1 VTINAV
7 AIEVA
12 DAMLAQEY
20 ATIQPS
26 VTTWSRLEPHPTT
39 PDLAPG
45 LAAEVA
51 DPLWLLHR
59 QWAFGEHDAEDAGT
73 PIDVRLRGDHA
84 VLGRYHPGPLGT
96 SPRAAAV
103 DYAHLD
109 MPLEVAVER
118 EPLRGDHPRLA
129 AAAGQHFLR
138 LLGEEGGTAMG
149 PRFVAAFPLRTS
161 PPTDATSDRAGADWA
176 AIFTGRALDG
186 DALADATRPLVAA
199 DGSVTGMPAAVS
211 VPAAQ
216 QGRVRRAL
224 ARFAAAYELMLT
236 EPDESERSA
245 WQPQRQEYALAV
257 SAQSAAGRVVLRADE
272 YADGRLD
279 WWTFRASIDPDIGE
293 PATPQPSTPYDL
305 PAMLPAPVRYPGM
318 PADRFWEFEDGRVN
332 LGALDAGPTDLG
344 RLLLVEYGLVYGPD
358 WWLVPLELPVGSLF
372 TVTDL
377 RVRDTFGT
385 ETSVGP
391 SRNTDGTAWEMF
403 ELGQTGRGAAR
414 LADLFFLPPTLARRL
429 EGDPIERVSL
439 LRDEMANLAWG
450 VEHQVPGVSGEPVQR
465 SLEAA
470 RLAVHQEV
478 PELAPEVRR
487 IYRLMSPVPV
497 NWIPFEPVAT
507 AAPTDQAY
515 DLAFER
521 RVLLRTV
528 LLPATTGTSPQT
540 ESEEV
545 HPRGVL
551 LRSDLSRPVETEPP
565 LRIAEEEIPR
575 EGAEVTR
582 SFQYARWFGGRS
594 YLWLG
599 RAKHT
604 GRGEGS
610 SGLRY
615 DSADLVT

>member
-1 VTINAV
+1 VT
-7 AIEVA
+7 IEVA
-12 DAMLAQEY
+12 GAMLAQEFL
-20 ATIQPS
+20 TVRPS
-26 VTTWSRLEPHPTT
+26 VTTWSRLEPHPATA
-39 PDLAPG
+39 DIAPG
-45 LAAEVA
+45 LAAETA

-59 QWAFGEHDAEDAGT
+59 QWAFGELDGDDAGT

-84 VLGRYHPGPLGT
+84 ALGRYHPGPFGA
-96 SPRAAAV
+96 SPRTVAL

-109 MPLEVAVER
+109 TPLEVAVER
-118 EPLRGDHPRLA
+118 EPVRASHPRLA

-138 LLGEEGGTAMG
+138 LLADEGGAAMG
-149 PRFVAAFPLRTS
+149 HRFVKAFPVRIT
-161 PPTDATSDRAGADWA
+161 PPADEAGDRVGADWA
-176 AIFTGRALDG
+176 AVLAGRALDG
-186 DALADATRPLVAA
+186 SALADAVRPLVAA
-199 DGSVTGMPAAVS
+199 DGSVTGVPAAVS
-211 VPAAQ
+211 IPAGQRA
-216 QGRVRRAL
+216 RVRRAL
-224 ARFAAAYELMLT
+224 ARFLSAYDSMIT
-236 EPDESERSA
+236 EPGAGERSA
-245 WQPQRQEYALAV
+245 WQPQRQEYAFAL

-272 YADGRLD
+272 YSDGRLD
-279 WWTFRASIDPDIGE
+279 WWAFRASIAPDIGE
-293 PATPQPSTPYDL
+293 PATPLPSKPL
-305 PAMLPAPVRYPGM
+305 EEPAMLPTPVRYPGM

-344 RLLLVEYGLVYGPD
+344 RLLLVEYGLVYGTD
-358 WWLVPLELPVGSLF
+358 WWLVPVELPVGSLF

-385 ETSVGP
+385 ETRVGP
-391 SRNTDGTAWEMF
+391 SRNDSGSAWEMF

-450 VEHQVPGVSGEPVQR
+450 VEHQVPGVSGEPAQR

-470 RLAVHQEV
+470 ALAVHQEV
-478 PELAPEVRR
+478 PQLAPEVRR
-487 IYRLMSPVPV
+487 IYRLMSPVPI

-507 AAPTDQAY
+507 TGPTDPAY
-515 DLAFER
+515 DLEFER

-528 LLPATTGTSPQT
+528 LLPPATEGAAPQAAT
-540 ESEEV
+540 EES
-545 HPRGVL
+545 HPRGTL
-551 LRSDLSRPVETEPP
+551 LRSDLSLPVETEPP

-575 EGAEVTR
+575 DGAVVTR

-599 RAKHT
+599 RAKRT

>member
-1 VTINAV
+1 MAG
-7 AIEVA
+7 AL
-12 DAMLAQEY
+12 LAQEFVNV
-20 ATIQPS
+20 APS
-26 VTTWSRLEPHPTT
+26 VTTWSRLEPHPAT

-59 QWAFGEHDAEDAGT
+59 QWAFGEHEGQDAGT
-73 PIDVRLRGDHA
+73 PIDVRLQGDHA
-84 VLGRYHPGPLGT
+84 VLARYHPGPPGT
-96 SPRAAAV
+96 SPRLAAV

-109 MPLEVAVER
+109 LPLEVAVER
-118 EPLRGDHPRLA
+118 EPVRGGHPRLS

-138 LLGEEGGTAMG
+138 LLADEGGAAMG
-149 PRFVAAFPLRTS
+149 PRFVEAFPLRIS
-161 PPTDATSDRAGADWA
+161 PPEDGVSDRAGDDWA
-176 AIFTGRALDG
+176 AIFADRALDG
-186 DALADATRPLVAA
+186 EALADAVRPLLAP
-199 DGSVTGMPAAVS
+199 DGSVTGVPAAVS
-211 VPAAQ
+211 IPGGQRA
-216 QGRVRRAL
+216 RVRRAL
-224 ARFAAAYELMLT
+224 ARFLSAYDGMVT
-236 EPDESERSA
+236 EPDDGEGSA
-245 WQPQRQEYALAV
+245 WQPHRQEYAFAL
-257 SAQSAAGRVVLRADE
+257 SAQSAAGKVVLLADE
-272 YADGRLD
+272 YTDGRLD
-279 WWTFRASIDPDIGE
+279 WWTVRASIAPDLGDP
-293 PATPQPSTPYDL
+293 ARARPSERYDL
-305 PAMLPAPVRYPGM
+305 PAMLPTPVRYPGM

-344 RLLLVEYGLVYGPD
+344 RLLLVEYGLVYGTD
-358 WWLVPLELPVGSLF
+358 WWLVPVDLPVGSLF
-372 TVTDL
+372 SVTDL

-391 SRNTDGTAWEMF
+391 SRNPTGVPWDMF
-403 ELGQTGRGAAR
+403 ELGQTGRGAVR
-414 LADLFFLPPTLARRL
+414 LADLFFLPPTLAGRL
-429 EGDPIERVSL
+429 EGDPVERVSL

-450 VEHQVPGVSGEPVQR
+450 VEHRVPGASGEPIER

-478 PELAPEVRR
+478 PQLAPEVRR

-507 AAPTDQAY
+507 AAPTDPAY

-528 LLPATTGTSPQT
+528 LLPSAIEGEAPQVAV
-540 ESEEV
+540 EEV
-545 HPRGVL
+545 HPKGVL

-565 LRIAEEEIPR
+565 LRIVEEEIPR
-575 EGAEVTR
+575 DGAVVTR

-599 RAKHT
+599 RAKRA